1 METAQSGV
9 QECTAMNW
17 DDMRVLEACSRAGS
31 FAKAAKELKLNH
43 SSVSRRMTQ
52 LEKELGITLLQASN
66 MASSAL
72 IAQNTSVTKGEL
84 SGQIR
89 FQTVDATA
97 FNLMGYLRE
106 FAQRYPAIEID
117 LVLGQ
122 GFANLARGEADVVL
136 RATNKPTE
144 TYIGQQVAQHALAVF
159 GTSEILND
167 YGSNTPLCDLPWVL
181 WEDGFTDGWM
191 EKHVPDA
198 SVAMRV
204 NTAFGMTRA
213 VRSGLGIGHL
223 ACYGVARDE
232 KFLCLRGPDPDLS
245 IQIWLLAHR
254 NVRRNTKVRVFM
266 AFLREK
272 ILKDRP
278 LIEGT
283 LGSVRHP
290 LDIPI
295 YVYAPP
301 VETLSSTGGPGFGVY
316 RLWRRGRRGMCGQGN
331 PGGTVAVLW
340 RRGQGA
346 KRPRCLRPSSTS
358 GR

>member
-1 METAQSGV
+1 
-9 QECTAMNW
+9 MNW

-31 FAKAAKELKLNH
+31 FAKAAKELKMNH

-52 LEKELGITLLQASN
+52 LEKDLGIALFYRTSSGVRLTNAGQVVSLQASN
-66 MASSAL
+66 MSSAAL
-72 IAQNTSVTKGEL
+72 IAQNTSQTKGEL
-84 SGQIR
+84 SGKIR

-117 LVLGQ
+117 LVLSQ
-122 GFANLARGEADVVL
+122 GLANLARGEADVVL

-181 WEDGFTDGWM
+181 WEDGLTDGWM
-191 EKHVPDA
+191 EKHVPNA

-223 ACYGVARDE
+223 ACYGVTRDE
-232 KFLCLRGPDPDLS
+232 KFLCLRGPDPELS

-278 LIEGT
+278 LIEGM
-283 LGSVRHP
+283 LGNVRHP

-295 YVYAPP
+295 ERRP
-301 VETLSSTGGPGFGVY
+301 VGSQNHV
-316 RLWRRGRRGMCGQGN
+316 GN
-331 PGGTVAVLW
+331 S
-340 RRGQGA
+340 Q
-346 KRPRCLRPSSTS
+346 
-358 GR
+358 